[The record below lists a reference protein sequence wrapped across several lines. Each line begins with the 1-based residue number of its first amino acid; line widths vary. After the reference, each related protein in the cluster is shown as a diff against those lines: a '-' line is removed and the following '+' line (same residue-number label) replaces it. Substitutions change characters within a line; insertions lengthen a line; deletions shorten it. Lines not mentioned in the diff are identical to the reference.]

1 MYQPEKRAFQ
11 YEWISKDNHYSG
23 EHILLREALC
33 AEGATMTL
41 SSKTPAR
48 PAHESIQRKE
58 SEKDDKAQEVANK
71 AAEKAGE
78 RMKQNEDSRGPFSK

>member
-1 MYQPEKRAFQ
+1 
-11 YEWISKDNHYSG
+11 
-23 EHILLREALC
+23 
-33 AEGATMTL
+33 MTI

-78 RMKQNEDSRGPFSK
+78 RMRQSEDSRGPFSK